1 MKLLQSETMAPAVQK
16 SSSVDRSH
24 SAKWSS
30 GGCLSLRRIRS
41 TSCAVEMVIIGRWHG
56 AAKTVIIRKKFHRIC
71 ANQSFSMFKLS
82 VWAKLKKKH
91 HWAYF
96 KVMPFLRYEFT
107 NSKEIEEMSSGFL
120 CRHYQKEFISSE
132 LRLRV
137 MTLCDVTMKF
147 ILTFA
152 SVTYFS
158 LTNFRDWA

>member
-82 VWAKLKKKH
+82 VWAKLKKNTIGPILKLC
-91 HWAYF
+91 
-96 KVMPFLRYEFT
+96 PFYGMSLQIQRK
-107 NSKEIEEMSSGFL
+107 SKKCHRVFFAVIIR
-120 CRHYQKEFISSE
+120 RHISSE
-132 LRLRV
+132 LRLWV